1 MEKNLAKSL
10 TDLIDETLAEIEA
23 LKKSDRFSAEEIEL
37 GHEASGSTE
46 TQAVSKADDEEEE
59 HEDKED
65 EEHEDE
71 AKKAEHAYKKAEEE
85 CEKAEKAYKE
95 AMKKRDMCKAEHGK
109 HMEKAEE
116 ADEEAEDEEETEKAE
131 GVNQMAKEEDK
142 EKKMKKMEKKLA
154 KSIEARVAPLEN
166 QISQVL
172 EAVKKL
178 ADAPIP
184 ARGATYKNVQTL
196 AKSAGEIEP
205 LNKSQVL
212 SDLIT
217 LKKSGKE
224 VSTENVLKAE
234 IGSDDELQVIATK
247 YGIK

>member
-23 LKKSDRFSAEEIEL
+23 LKKSDRFSAEEIEMDH
-37 GHEASGSTE
+37 GADGSTE
-46 TQAVSKADDEEEE
+46 THAVSKADEEDEKEEDEDEE
-59 HEDKED
+59 HED

-85 CEKAEKAYKE
+85 CEKAEHSYKE
-95 AMKKRDMCKAEHGK
+95 AMKKREMCKAEHDK
-109 HMEKAEE
+109 HMTKKEHDE
-116 ADEEAEDEEETEKAE
+116 AHKSD
-131 GVNQMAKEEDK
+131 GVNEMVKEDK

-178 ADAPIP
+178 ADAPVP

-196 AKSAGEIEP
+196 AKGSVEAEP

-212 SDLIT
+212 GELIT

-224 VSTENVLKAE
+224 VPTEDVLKAE
-234 IGSDDELQVIATK
+234 IGSASELQEIATK

>member
-1 MEKNLAKSL
+1 MENKLAKSL

-23 LKKSDRFSAEEIEL
+23 LKKSDRFSAQEIEL
-37 GHEASGSTE
+37 DHGADGSMDTKE
-46 TQAVSKADDEEEE
+46 VHKAEDEEEE
-59 HEDKED
+59 KEGEEREEGEEKED
-65 EEHEDE
+65 EAE
-71 AKKAEHAYKKAEEE
+71 KAEMAYKKAEEE
-85 CEKAEKAYKE
+85 CEKAEHAYKE
-95 AMKKRDMCKAEHGK
+95 AMKKKDMCKAEHDK
-109 HMEKAEE
+109 H
-116 ADEEAEDEEETEKAE
+116 
-131 GVNQMAKEEDK
+131 MAKEEHDEAHKSEGVNEMAKEENK

-178 ADAPIP
+178 ADAPVP

-224 VSTENVLKAE
+224 VSTEDVLKAE
-234 IGSDDELQVIATK
+234 IGSADELQAIATK

>member
-37 GHEASGSTE
+37 DHGADGSTE
-46 TQAVSKADDEEEE
+46 THAVSKADEEDEKE
-59 HEDKED
+59 EDKED
-65 EEHEDE
+65 EEEHEDE
-71 AKKAEHAYKKAEEE
+71 AEKAEHAYKKAEEE

-95 AMKKRDMCKAEHGK
+95 AMKKREMCKADHDK
-109 HMEKAEE
+109 HMTKKEHDE
-116 ADEEAEDEEETEKAE
+116 AHKSD
-131 GVNQMAKEEDK
+131 GVNEMVKEDK

-178 ADAPIP
+178 ADAPVP
-184 ARGATYKNVQTL
+184 ARGATYKNVQPL
-196 AKSAGEIEP
+196 AKGSVEAEP

-212 SDLIT
+212 GELIT

-224 VSTENVLKAE
+224 VPTEDVLKAE
-234 IGSDDELQVIATK
+234 IGSASELQEIATK

>member
-1 MEKNLAKSL
+1 
-10 TDLIDETLAEIEA
+10 
-23 LKKSDRFSAEEIEL
+23 
-37 GHEASGSTE
+37 
-46 TQAVSKADDEEEE
+46 
-59 HEDKED
+59 
-65 EEHEDE
+65 
-71 AKKAEHAYKKAEEE
+71 
-85 CEKAEKAYKE
+85 
-95 AMKKRDMCKAEHGK
+95 MCKAEHGK
-109 HMEKAEE
+109 HMEKAE
-116 ADEEAEDEEETEKAE
+116 DDEEEAEKAE
-131 GVNQMAKEEDK
+131 GVNQMAKEEHK

-178 ADAPIP
+178 ADAPVP

-224 VSTENVLKAE
+224 VSTEDVLKAE
-234 IGSDDELQVIATK
+234 IGSADELQAIATK

>member
-23 LKKSDRFSAEEIEL
+23 LKKSDRFSAEEIEMD
-37 GHEASGSTE
+37 HDADGSTE
-46 TQAVSKADDEEEE
+46 THAVSKADEEDEKEEDEE
-59 HEDKED
+59 HEE

-85 CEKAEKAYKE
+85 CEKAEHAYKE
-95 AMKKRDMCKAEHGK
+95 AMKKREMCKADHDK
-109 HMEKAEE
+109 HMTKKEHDE
-116 ADEEAEDEEETEKAE
+116 AHKSD
-131 GVNQMAKEEDK
+131 GVNEMVKEDK

-154 KSIEARVAPLEN
+154 KSIEARVAPLES

-178 ADAPIP
+178 ADAPVP
-184 ARGATYKNVQTL
+184 ARGATYKNVQPL
-196 AKSAGEIEP
+196 AKGSVEAEP

-212 SDLIT
+212 GELIT

-224 VSTENVLKAE
+224 VPTEDVLKAE
-234 IGSDDELQVIATK
+234 IGSASELQEIATK

>member
-37 GHEASGSTE
+37 GHDASGSTE
-46 TQAVSKADDEEEE
+46 THAVSKADDEEDEE

-71 AKKAEHAYKKAEEE
+71 AKKAEKAYWKAEEE

-109 HMEKAEE
+109 HMEKAE
-116 ADEEAEDEEETEKAE
+116 DDEEEAEKAE
-131 GVNQMAKEEDK
+131 GVNQMAKEEHK

-178 ADAPIP
+178 ADAPVP

-224 VSTENVLKAE
+224 VSTEDVLKAE
-234 IGSDDELQVIATK
+234 IGSADELQAIATK

>member
-23 LKKSDRFSAEEIEL
+23 LKKSDRFSAEEIEM
-37 GHEASGSTE
+37 GHDASGSTE
-46 TQAVSKADDEEEE
+46 THAVSKADEEDEKEEDEKEE
-59 HEDKED
+59 HKE

-85 CEKAEKAYKE
+85 CEKAEHAYKE
-95 AMKKRDMCKAEHGK
+95 AMKKREMCKAEHDK
-109 HMEKAEE
+109 HMAKKEHDE
-116 ADEEAEDEEETEKAE
+116 AHKSE
-131 GVNQMAKEEDK
+131 GVNEMAKEEHK

-154 KSIEARVAPLEN
+154 KSIEERVAPLEN

-178 ADAPIP
+178 ADAPVP
-184 ARGATYKNVQTL
+184 ARGATYKNVQPL
-196 AKSAGEIEP
+196 AKGSVEAEP

-212 SDLIT
+212 GELIT

-224 VSTENVLKAE
+224 VPTEDVLKAE
-234 IGSDDELQVIATK
+234 IGSASELQEIATK

>member
-37 GHEASGSTE
+37 DHGADGSTE
-46 TQAVSKADDEEEE
+46 THAVSKADDEEDEKE
-59 HEDKED
+59 EDKED
-65 EEHEDE
+65 EEEHEDE

-95 AMKKRDMCKAEHGK
+95 AMKKREMCKAEHDK
-109 HMEKAEE
+109 HMDKAEE
-116 ADEEAEDEEETEKAE
+116 DEEAEKAE
-131 GVNQMAKEEDK
+131 GVNEMAKEEHK

-154 KSIEARVAPLEN
+154 KSIEARVAPLES
-166 QISQVL
+166 QINQVL

-178 ADAPIP
+178 ADAPVP
-184 ARGATYKNVQTL
+184 ARGATYKNVQPL
-196 AKSAGEIEP
+196 AKGSVEAEP

-212 SDLIT
+212 SELIT

-224 VSTENVLKAE
+224 VPTEDVLKAE
-234 IGSDDELQVIATK
+234 IGSASELQEIATK

>member
-37 GHEASGSTE
+37 DHGADGSTE
-46 TQAVSKADDEEEE
+46 THAVSKADEEDEKE
-59 HEDKED
+59 EDKED
-65 EEHEDE
+65 EEEHEDE
-71 AKKAEHAYKKAEEE
+71 AEKAEHAYKKAEEE

-95 AMKKRDMCKAEHGK
+95 AMKKREMCKAEHDK
-109 HMEKAEE
+109 HMGK
-116 ADEEAEDEEETEKAE
+116 ADEEDEEEAEKAE
-131 GVNQMAKEEDK
+131 GVNEMAKEDK

-154 KSIEARVAPLEN
+154 KSIEARVAPLES

-178 ADAPIP
+178 ADAPVP
-184 ARGATYKNVQTL
+184 ARGATYKNVQPL
-196 AKSAGEIEP
+196 AKGSVEAEP

-212 SDLIT
+212 GELIT

-224 VSTENVLKAE
+224 VPTEDVLKAE
-234 IGSDDELQVIATK
+234 IGSASELQEIATK

>member
-37 GHEASGSTE
+37 DHGADGSTE
-46 TQAVSKADDEEEE
+46 THAVSKADEEDEKEEDKEDEEEE
-59 HEDKED
+59 HKE

-71 AKKAEHAYKKAEEE
+71 AKKAEKAYWKAEEE
-85 CEKAEKAYKE
+85 CEKAEHAHKE
-95 AMKKRDMCKAEHGK
+95 AMKKRDMCKAEHDK
-109 HMEKAEE
+109 HMAKKEHDQAHKS
-116 ADEEAEDEEETEKAE
+116 E
-131 GVNQMAKEEDK
+131 GVNEMAKEEHK

-154 KSIEARVAPLEN
+154 KSIEERVAPLEN

-178 ADAPIP
+178 ADAPVP
-184 ARGATYKNVQTL
+184 ARGATYKNVQPL
-196 AKSAGEIEP
+196 AKGSVEAEP

-212 SDLIT
+212 GELIT

-224 VSTENVLKAE
+224 VPTEDVLKAE
-234 IGSDDELQVIATK
+234 IGSASELQEIATK

>member
-37 GHEASGSTE
+37 DHGADGSTE
-46 TQAVSKADDEEEE
+46 THAVSKADEEDEKE
-59 HEDKED
+59 EDKED
-65 EEHEDE
+65 EEEEHEDE

-95 AMKKRDMCKAEHGK
+95 AMKKREMCKAEHDK
-109 HMEKAEE
+109 HMGK
-116 ADEEAEDEEETEKAE
+116 ADEEDEEEAEKAE
-131 GVNQMAKEEDK
+131 GVNEMAKEDK

-154 KSIEARVAPLEN
+154 KSIEARVAPLES

-178 ADAPIP
+178 ADAPVP
-184 ARGATYKNVQTL
+184 ARGATYKNVQPL
-196 AKSAGEIEP
+196 AKGSVEAEP

-212 SDLIT
+212 GELIT

-224 VSTENVLKAE
+224 VPTEDVLKAE
-234 IGSDDELQVIATK
+234 IGSASELQEIATK